1 MRASVD
7 PCGDAAMMPAHHRSR
22 VDNCLFDPINH
33 HRVHLQFACYPLEY
47 EIAAGPSTWHDRKLP
62 VRSFH
67 FRALAWPDTRLDHQ
81 VLVLAPLAPKGHL
94 RRRDDANNLLACA
107 QLLPHD
113 PCCVVV
119 ILKQD
124 VAFHEHTLVFV
135 DRVGDTTKSALLN
148 EPGDFFDGSWG
159 LRIRHAHRCE
169 RNGDDE
175 KQAHVASSLNG
186 TRLCVQDA
194 FAMKIAITLAG

>member
-1 MRASVD
+1 MIASFPSAVFTSV
-7 PCGDAAMMPAHHRSR
+7 PLHGPIHVWTIRSLYWLHWLQRGTCGDAMTPIICSPAP
-22 VDNCLFDPINH
+22 NCC
-33 HRVHLQFACYPLEY
+33 R
-47 EIAAGPSTWHDRKLP
+47 T
-62 VRSFH
+62 
-67 FRALAWPDTRLDHQ
+67 T
-81 VLVLAPLAPKGHL
+81 
-94 RRRDDANNLLACA
+94 
-107 QLLPHD
+107 

-186 TRLCVQDA
+186 TRL
-194 FAMKIAITLAG
+194 